1 MYWFQWSFRGRRA
14 RRAALE
20 ASLFRWLEQSAR
32 EDAAFRL
39 SRASR

>member
-14 RRAALE
+14 RAALE
-20 ASLFRWLEQSAR
+20 ASLLRWLEQSAR

-39 SRASR
+39 SRVSR